1 MHYEQNGEGK
11 NIASLSGTH
20 SEYAYV
26 RGRMHIEVKND
37 RLMHTGK
44 KCL

>member
-1 MHYEQNGEGK
+1 MHYEKNGAGK
-11 NIASLSGTH
+11 NIASLSGTQ

-26 RGRMHIEVKND
+26 SGRVHTEVKND
-37 RLMHTGK
+37 RKMHAEK